1 MHRRAYAKVTLCLHV
16 EKRVNE
22 DLYFRNITVPID
34 LFDMVY
40 LDKSDMMS
48 IETNK
53 MYIPNDNRNT
63 VFKAISIMKERY
75 NIEENFKVRIVKNI
89 PAQSGLGGG
98 SANAACVIRMIDEM
112 FKLNLSRDELI
123 DVAKEIDEDT
133 PYCLFNEPAIV
144 GGLGEELTPI
154 VFPFELYYLL
164 IKPKYGI
171 STKRFMKSFKNFNT
185 DHRFKKCLKAMQDA
199 DYDLLTKNMYN
210 DFQKTAMTKLKEFR
224 RIITSL
230 KNGNLQGITMSGTG
244 SSVFGITKDL
254 DALRT
259 YYEEVSLKHAFVK
272 YGRIN
277 PVECRKY
284 DNINVE
290 VNI

>member
-22 DLYFRNITVPID
+22 DLYFKNITVPID

-40 LDKSDMMS
+40 LDKSEVLT
-48 IETNK
+48 IESNK
-53 MYIPNDNRNT
+53 LYIPNDNRNT
-63 VFKAISIMKERY
+63 VYKAIQLMKQRY
-75 NIEENFKVRIVKNI
+75 DISDNFRVKIVKNI

-112 FKLNLSRDELI
+112 YSLNLSREELI

-144 GGLGEELTPI
+144 GGIGEELIPI

-171 STKRFMKSFKNFNT
+171 STKRFMKMFKNFS
-185 DHRFKKCLKAMQDA
+185 DDSKFKECLKAMQDA
-199 DYDLLTKNMYN
+199 DYDLLVRNMSN
-210 DFQKTAMTKLKEFR
+210 DFQQTATTKIKEFR
-224 RIITSL
+224 RILNSL
-230 KNGNLQGITMSGTG
+230 KKGKLQGITMSGTG
-244 SSVFGITKDL
+244 SSVFGVTKDIES
-254 DALRT
+254 LRS
-259 YYEEVSLKHAFVK
+259 YYEEVCLKHSFVK

-277 PVECRKY
+277 PIECRNY
-284 DNINVE
+284 DNI
-290 VNI
+290 

>member
-22 DLYFRNITVPID
+22 DLYFKNITVPID

-40 LDKSDMMS
+40 LDKSEVLT
-48 IETNK
+48 IESNK
-53 MYIPNDNRNT
+53 LYIPIDNRNT
-63 VFKAISIMKERY
+63 VYKAIQLMKQRY
-75 NIEENFKVRIVKNI
+75 DISDNFRVKIVKNI

-112 FKLNLSRDELI
+112 YSLNLSREELI

-144 GGLGEELTPI
+144 GGIGEELIPI

-171 STKRFMKSFKNFNT
+171 STKRFMKMFKNFS
-185 DHRFKKCLKAMQDA
+185 DDSKFKECLKAMQEA
-199 DYDLLTKNMYN
+199 DYDLLVRNMSN
-210 DFQKTAMTKLKEFR
+210 DFQQTATTKIKEFR
-224 RIITSL
+224 RILNSL
-230 KNGNLQGITMSGTG
+230 KKGKLQGITMSGTG
-244 SSVFGITKDL
+244 SSVFGVTKDIES
-254 DALRT
+254 LRS
-259 YYEEVSLKHAFVK
+259 YYEEVCLKHAFVK

-277 PVECRKY
+277 PIECRNY
-284 DNINVE
+284 DNM
-290 VNI
+290 

>member
-22 DLYFRNITVPID
+22 DLYFKNITVPID

-40 LDKSDMMS
+40 LDKSEVLT
-48 IETNK
+48 IESNK
-53 MYIPNDNRNT
+53 LYIPNDNRNT
-63 VFKAISIMKERY
+63 VYKAIQLMKQRY
-75 NIEENFKVRIVKNI
+75 HITDNFRVKIVKNI

-112 FKLNLSRDELI
+112 YSLNLSREELI

-144 GGLGEELTPI
+144 GGIGEELIPI

-171 STKRFMKSFKNFNT
+171 STKRFMKMFKNFS
-185 DHRFKKCLKAMQDA
+185 DDSKFKECLKAMQEA
-199 DYDLLTKNMYN
+199 DYDLLVRNMSN
-210 DFQKTAMTKLKEFR
+210 DFQQTATTKIKEFR
-224 RIITSL
+224 RILNSL
-230 KNGNLQGITMSGTG
+230 KKGKLQGITMSGTG
-244 SSVFGITKDL
+244 SSVFGVTKDIES
-254 DALRT
+254 LRS
-259 YYEEVSLKHAFVK
+259 YYEEVCLKHAFVK

-277 PVECRKY
+277 PIECRNY
-284 DNINVE
+284 DNM
-290 VNI
+290 